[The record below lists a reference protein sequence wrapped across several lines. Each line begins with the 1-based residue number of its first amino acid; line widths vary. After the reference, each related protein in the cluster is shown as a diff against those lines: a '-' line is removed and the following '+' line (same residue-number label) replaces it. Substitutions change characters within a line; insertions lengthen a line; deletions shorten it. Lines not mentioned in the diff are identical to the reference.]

1 MDKKETIGLNEEF
14 LNNAEDQANKLEK
27 LLLMSY
33 EEAKKDGK
41 IIGKISRYG
50 EVKVEENSEIE
61 FIIDPSTYYSEPDAP
76 FHKVGDYLIII
87 DPKDLRKVLI
97 RIKSIIRKDELAAIG
112 LEPPISQIVNSIE
125 PRGLITNT
133 LVKGELVLEMSK
145 EDKSPRPATKSIEP
159 QSPVVDPNP
168 DILIK
173 LLDLPKEGITFGAL
187 STPSGLVK
195 NGQIPVRLP
204 LSALYHHILILG
216 TTGSGKTT
224 LLKNMIVSMYNQ
236 LEKHPISIIIDL
248 NQDFVQL
255 PIPNN
260 ISPAPQ
266 EVVKSCYKDVRQ
278 LKGIISVVPI
288 SYDLI
293 ENKLDTNKIDINRTL
308 KEIAKKYFYETF
320 SPLINDNILFNQIEN
335 YKIMAMETKNPFRLI
350 FIPYVINTLE
360 TSTDSL
366 SPLLPGLTPLA
377 KDLLKKMREKFKK
390 NHGVYSPIQ
399 AIYGALSIFVD
410 KSIYKSFNKNSS
422 YYSKTNYDEKD
433 ELLEQALEYVK
444 PYIINSDNIDIE
456 NLKIGNYNFTFL
468 DAIGEYIDIL
478 LKARP
483 HEETI
488 KALYRRISSL
498 IETQVIDILI
508 RQQNKLVLINEPD
521 WGTIV
526 NIANDENIPIVLDL
540 KWGLDFAGFDALRA
554 VTYRTLDKLISWK
567 HKSWAQRIETPNI
580 MTIIDEAHQF
590 FQNESKVKEDSDA
603 IRQVSAMISKIAR
616 LGRARG
622 VGLIFSTHSTSD
634 LNDIILQLAN
644 TKVILRTE
652 KSQLEKISVPK
663 EAMEY
668 LPRLQDRMMLI
679 ESFAFRIG
687 YVFALTTTPLTAHYD
702 ISANITYY

>member
-14 LNNAEDQANKLEK
+14 LNSAEDQANKLEK

-61 FIIDPSTYYSEPDAP
+61 FIIDPATYYSESDAP
-76 FHKVGDYLIII
+76 FHKVGDYLVVI

-112 LEPPISQIVNSIE
+112 LEPPISQIVNSVE

-133 LVKGELVLEMSK
+133 LVKGELVLEMTK
-145 EDKSPRPATKSIEP
+145 DDKNPRPATKSIEP

-173 LLDLPKEGITFGAL
+173 LLDLPREGITLGAL

-204 LSALYHHILILG
+204 LSALYHHMLILG

-224 LLKNMIVSMYNQ
+224 LLKNLIASLYNQ

-260 ISPAPQ
+260 ITPIPQ
-266 EVVKSCYKDVRQ
+266 EIANSCYKDVRQ

-288 SYDLI
+288 SSDLI
-293 ENKLDTNKIDINRTL
+293 ESKLDVNMIDINKTF

-320 SPLINDNILFNQIEN
+320 GPLINNNKVEFNQFERNKTVILQTN
-335 YKIMAMETKNPFRLI
+335 NPFKLI

-360 TSTDSL
+360 TSTDNL

-390 NHGVYSPIQ
+390 KHGVYSPIQ
-399 AIYGALSIFVD
+399 AIYGALSIFID
-410 KSIYKSFNKNSS
+410 KSIYRSFNKN
-422 YYSKTNYDEKD
+422 YNKDNYDEKD
-433 ELLEQALEYVK
+433 EPLEQALEYVK
-444 PYIINSDNIDIE
+444 PYIINSDNLAIE
-456 NLKIGNYNFTFL
+456 NMTVNNYDFTIL
-468 DAIGEYIDIL
+468 DAIGEYVDIL
-478 LKARP
+478 LKARS

-498 IETQVIDILI
+498 IETQIIDILVP
-508 RQQNKLVLINEPD
+508 QHKKLIPINEPD
-521 WGTIV
+521 WSTIV
-526 NIANDENIPIVLDL
+526 DLGNDENIPIILDL
-540 KWGLDFAGFDALRA
+540 KWGLDLAGFDALRA
-554 VTYRTLDKLISWK
+554 ITYRTLDKLISWK
-567 HKSWAQRIETPNI
+567 HKSWAKRIETPNL
-580 MTIIDEAHQF
+580 MVIIDESHQF
-590 FQNESKVKEDSDA
+590 FQNESKVKEDLDA
-603 IRQVSAMISKIAR
+603 IRQISAMISKIAR

-622 VGLIFSTHSTSD
+622 VGLVFSTHSPSD
-634 LNDIILQLAN
+634 LNDIILQLTN
-644 TKVILRTE
+644 TKIILRTE

-663 EAMEY
+663 EALEY
-668 LPRLQDRMMLI
+668 LPRLQDRMMLV
-679 ESFAFRIG
+679 ESYAFRMG
-687 YVFALTTTPLTAHYD
+687 YVFAQTTTPLTAHYD

>member
-14 LNNAEDQANKLEK
+14 LNSAEDQANKLEK

-61 FIIDPSTYYSEPDAP
+61 FIIDPATYYSESDAP
-76 FHKVGDYLIII
+76 FHKVGDYLVVI

-112 LEPPISQIVNSIE
+112 LEPPISQIVNSVE

-133 LVKGELVLEMSK
+133 LVKGELVLEMTK
-145 EDKSPRPATKSIEP
+145 DDKNPRPATKSIEP

-173 LLDLPKEGITFGAL
+173 LLDLPREGITLGAL

-204 LSALYHHILILG
+204 LSALYHHMLILG

-224 LLKNMIVSMYNQ
+224 LLKNLIASLYNQ

-260 ISPAPQ
+260 ITPIPQ
-266 EVVKSCYKDVRQ
+266 EIANSCYKDVRQ

-288 SYDLI
+288 SSDLI
-293 ENKLDTNKIDINRTL
+293 ESKLDVNMIDINKTF

-320 SPLINDNILFNQIEN
+320 GPLINNNKVEFNQFERNKTVILQTN
-335 YKIMAMETKNPFRLI
+335 NPFKLI

-360 TSTDSL
+360 TSTDNL

-390 NHGVYSPIQ
+390 KHGVYSPIQ
-399 AIYGALSIFVD
+399 AIYGALSIFID
-410 KSIYKSFNKNSS
+410 KSIYRSFNKN
-422 YYSKTNYDEKD
+422 YNKDNYDEKD
-433 ELLEQALEYVK
+433 EPLEQALEYVK
-444 PYIINSDNIDIE
+444 PYIINSDNLAIE
-456 NLKIGNYNFTFL
+456 NMTVDNYDFTIL
-468 DAIGEYIDIL
+468 DAIGEHVDIL
-478 LKARP
+478 LKARS

-498 IETQVIDILI
+498 IETQIIDILVP
-508 RQQNKLVLINEPD
+508 QHKKLIPINEPD
-521 WGTIV
+521 WSTIV
-526 NIANDENIPIVLDL
+526 DLGNDENIPIILDL
-540 KWGLDFAGFDALRA
+540 KWGLDLAGFDALRA
-554 VTYRTLDKLISWK
+554 ITYRTLDKLISWK
-567 HKSWAQRIETPNI
+567 HKSWAKRIETPNL
-580 MTIIDEAHQF
+580 MVIIDESHQF
-590 FQNESKVKEDSDA
+590 FQNESKVKEDLDA
-603 IRQVSAMISKIAR
+603 IRQISAMISKIAR

-622 VGLIFSTHSTSD
+622 VGLVFSTHSPSD
-634 LNDIILQLAN
+634 LNDIILQLTN
-644 TKVILRTE
+644 TKIILRTE

-663 EAMEY
+663 EALEY
-668 LPRLQDRMMLI
+668 LPRLQDRMMLV
-679 ESFAFRIG
+679 ESYAFRMG
-687 YVFALTTTPLTAHYD
+687 YVFAQTTTPLTAHYD

>member
-14 LNNAEDQANKLEK
+14 LNSAEDQANKLEK

-61 FIIDPSTYYSEPDAP
+61 FIIDPATYYSESDAP
-76 FHKVGDYLIII
+76 FHKVGDYLVVI

-112 LEPPISQIVNSIE
+112 LEPPISQIVNSVE

-133 LVKGELVLEMSK
+133 LVKGELVLEMTK
-145 EDKSPRPATKSIEP
+145 DDKNPRPATKSIEP

-173 LLDLPKEGITFGAL
+173 LLDLPREGITLGAL

-204 LSALYHHILILG
+204 LSALYHHMLILG

-224 LLKNMIVSMYNQ
+224 LLKNLIASLYNQ

-260 ISPAPQ
+260 ITPIPQ
-266 EVVKSCYKDVRQ
+266 EIANSCYKDVRQ

-288 SYDLI
+288 SSDLI
-293 ENKLDTNKIDINRTL
+293 ESKLDVNMIDINKTF

-320 SPLINDNILFNQIEN
+320 GPLINNNKVEFNQFERNKTVILQTN
-335 YKIMAMETKNPFRLI
+335 NPFKLI

-360 TSTDSL
+360 TSTDNL

-390 NHGVYSPIQ
+390 KHGVYSPIQ
-399 AIYGALSIFVD
+399 AIYGALSIFID
-410 KSIYKSFNKNSS
+410 KSIYRSFNKN
-422 YYSKTNYDEKD
+422 YNKDNYDEKD
-433 ELLEQALEYVK
+433 EPLEQALEYVK
-444 PYIINSDNIDIE
+444 PYIINSDNLAIE
-456 NLKIGNYNFTFL
+456 NMTVDNYDFTIL
-468 DAIGEYIDIL
+468 DAIGEYVDIL
-478 LKARP
+478 LKARS

-498 IETQVIDILI
+498 IETQIIDILVP
-508 RQQNKLVLINEPD
+508 QHKKLIPINEPD
-521 WGTIV
+521 WSTIV
-526 NIANDENIPIVLDL
+526 DLGNDENIPIILDL
-540 KWGLDFAGFDALRA
+540 KWGLDLAGFDALRA
-554 VTYRTLDKLISWK
+554 ITYRTLDKLISWK
-567 HKSWAQRIETPNI
+567 HKSWAKRIETPNL
-580 MTIIDEAHQF
+580 MVIIDESHQF
-590 FQNESKVKEDSDA
+590 FQNESKVKEDLDA
-603 IRQVSAMISKIAR
+603 IRQISAMISKIAR

-622 VGLIFSTHSTSD
+622 VGLVFSTHSPSD
-634 LNDIILQLAN
+634 LNDIILQLTN
-644 TKVILRTE
+644 TKIILRTE

-663 EAMEY
+663 EALEY
-668 LPRLQDRMMLI
+668 LPRLQDRMMLV
-679 ESFAFRIG
+679 ESYAFRMG
-687 YVFALTTTPLTAHYD
+687 YVFAQTTTPLTAHYD

>member
-14 LNNAEDQANKLEK
+14 LNSAEDQANKLEK

-33 EEAKKDGK
+33 EEARKDGK

-61 FIIDPSTYYSEPDAP
+61 FIIDPATYYSDSDAP
-76 FHKVGDYLIII
+76 FHKVGDYLVVI

-112 LEPPISQIVNSIE
+112 LEPPISQIVNSVE

-133 LVKGELVLEMSK
+133 LVKGELVLEMTK
-145 EDKSPRPATKSIEP
+145 DDKNPRPATKSIEP

-173 LLDLPKEGITFGAL
+173 LLDLPREGITLGAL

-204 LSALYHHILILG
+204 LSALYHHMLILG

-224 LLKNMIVSMYNQ
+224 LLKNLIASLYNQ

-260 ISPAPQ
+260 ITPIPQ
-266 EVVKSCYKDVRQ
+266 EIANSCYKDVRQ

-288 SYDLI
+288 SSDLI
-293 ENKLDTNKIDINRTL
+293 ESKLDVNMIDINKTF

-320 SPLINDNILFNQIEN
+320 GPLINNNKVEFNQFERNKTVILQTN
-335 YKIMAMETKNPFRLI
+335 NPFKLI

-360 TSTDSL
+360 TSTDNL

-390 NHGVYSPIQ
+390 KHGVYSPIQ
-399 AIYGALSIFVD
+399 AIYGALSIFID
-410 KSIYKSFNKNSS
+410 KSIYRSFNKN
-422 YYSKTNYDEKD
+422 YNKDNYDEKD
-433 ELLEQALEYVK
+433 EPLEQALEYVK
-444 PYIINSDNIDIE
+444 PYIINSDNLAIE
-456 NLKIGNYNFTFL
+456 NMTVDNYDFTIL
-468 DAIGEYIDIL
+468 DAIGEYVDIL
-478 LKARP
+478 LKARS

-498 IETQVIDILI
+498 IETQIIDILVP
-508 RQQNKLVLINEPD
+508 QQKKLIPINEPD
-521 WGTIV
+521 WSTIV
-526 NIANDENIPIVLDL
+526 DLSNDENIPIILDL
-540 KWGLDFAGFDALRA
+540 KWGLDLAGFDALRA
-554 VTYRTLDKLISWK
+554 ITYRTLDKLISWK
-567 HKSWAQRIETPNI
+567 HKSWAKRIETPNL
-580 MTIIDEAHQF
+580 MVIIDESHQF
-590 FQNESKVKEDSDA
+590 FQNESKVKEDLDA
-603 IRQVSAMISKIAR
+603 IRQISAMISKIAR

-622 VGLIFSTHSTSD
+622 VGLVFSTHSPSD
-634 LNDIILQLAN
+634 LNDIILQLTN
-644 TKVILRTE
+644 TKIILRTE

-663 EAMEY
+663 EALEY
-668 LPRLQDRMMLI
+668 LPRLQDRMMLV
-679 ESFAFRIG
+679 ESYAFRMG
-687 YVFALTTTPLTAHYD
+687 YVFAQTTTPLTAHYD